1 MARRK
6 RLERMRALEEN
17 TVPVDCHDIVEDV
30 KLKHGAELHRFTNRC
45 GAEMSA
51 IYVGDYEALWSS
63 REDEE
68 SIIRIWNEHS
78 RGIIEIIQECKKYEE
93 SLEKLL

>member
-1 MARRK
+1 
-6 RLERMRALEEN
+6 MRTLEEN
-17 TVPVDCHDIVEDV
+17 NALGDSRHDIAEDV
-30 KLKHGAELHRFTNRC
+30 KLKHGAKLHRFTNRC

-51 IYVGDYEALWSS
+51 IYVDDYEALWSS